1 MTYAEKTR
9 VAPEK
14 TRAEIERVLARYG
27 ASSFAYGTQPGRAMI
42 MFETKDRRI
51 RFELPLV
58 PPNRATQVQGEQF
71 TRSRWRALLLSIKAK
86 LESVEAGIESFDE
99 AWMSHIVM
107 PNGRTMAQHMIP
119 YLEESYGQGKMPP
132 LLGFG

>member
-119 YLEESYGQGKMPP
+119 YLEDGYSRGKMPP
-132 LLGFG
+132 MLGFG

>member
-1 MTYAEKTR
+1 MTYAKKTS

-58 PPNRATQVQGEQF
+58 PPNRSTQAQGEQF

-119 YLEESYGQGKMPP
+119 YLEESYGQGNMPP

>member
-1 MTYAEKTR
+1 MTYAKKTS

-58 PPNRATQVQGEQF
+58 PPNRSTQVQGEQF